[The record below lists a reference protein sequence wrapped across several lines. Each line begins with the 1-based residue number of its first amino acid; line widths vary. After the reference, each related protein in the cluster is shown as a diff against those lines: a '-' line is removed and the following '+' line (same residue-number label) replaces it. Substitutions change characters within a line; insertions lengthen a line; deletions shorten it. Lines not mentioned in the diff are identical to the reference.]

1 MGGLDVSSWP
11 KSFAAESICA
21 FAYIRVLVC
30 VCTRVSVC
38 VCVCVCACVCVCV
51 FCWKD
56 HVGEFNRS
64 MPWLFVG
71 RSLQKH
77 GINSFQAKI
86 LVINMQWSRWSRF
99 VHSLPKLT
107 TQHLTVAGGQD
118 CLLLLC

>member
-51 FCWKD
+51 YSAGKIMSVNLTAAC
-56 HVGEFNRS
+56 
-64 MPWLFVG
+64 
-71 RSLQKH
+71 H
-77 GINSFQAKI
+77 G
-86 LVINMQWSRWSRF
+86 
-99 VHSLPKLT
+99 
-107 TQHLTVAGGQD
+107 
-118 CLLLLC
+118 CL